1 MSKRTCDLRKKLNGK
16 VYIRIC
22 IWGVYKMYNWGMR
35 TRDWLVSL
43 LSLRVRMQNETFL

>member
-1 MSKRTCDLRKKLNGK
+1 MYQNLYLGGVQE
-16 VYIRIC
+16 VY
-22 IWGVYKMYNWGMR
+22 WGMR